1 EVYGPGLSWARV
13 AAVLALLLFW
23 LPVIG
28 LVAGVVAYG
37 LNRCSP
43 TWTYR
48 ASLFGFV
55 LAGLVHAALAVMIGL
70 TVLDGQLR
78 TAWPPD
84 APRGHRPT
92 CLVPAGLDS
101 DPNLSTRPSS
111 TSARPTK

>member
-1 EVYGPGLSWARV
+1 VYRPDLSWARV
-13 AAVLALLLFW
+13 AAALALLLFW

-37 LNRCSP
+37 LNRSSP

-70 TVLDGQLR
+70 AVLNG
-78 TAWPPD
+78 
-84 APRGHRPT
+84 
-92 CLVPAGLDS
+92 
-101 DPNLSTRPSS
+101 
-111 TSARPTK
+111 